1 MAIEAYCS
9 KRECDVFVSG
19 ASDDAAKAG
28 EIAEML
34 KRKGYNVYFA
44 AGGPQRAR
52 LAAISRCKDFVAV
65 LGKAGM
71 RALADGASPLAQ
83 EVRRAIERERNVIP
97 VSLDGAGAAL
107 AALCKTPGLADE
119 ICDFAALP
127 VVDAAALT
135 SRLASRPRWSR
146 MSTMLA
152 ALVAALA
159 IALGAAM
166 LCRTFSEF
174 PRTGA
179 EREAASRLLAAIE
192 SSAATYA
199 GVPGGQVRTL
209 GKTEAAELVRSLDG
223 AGVDQVAL
231 AAVLAVPEARRSG
244 LPLWSKDAFE
254 RDISKVLSAI
264 HCKEAGECRRRVSKL
279 LEGLK

>member
-19 ASDDAAKAG
+19 ASDDAARAG

-52 LAAISRCKDFVAV
+52 LAAISRCKDFVSV

-71 RALADGASPLAQ
+71 RALADGASPFAH

-97 VSLDGAGAAL
+97 VSVDGAAL

-166 LCRTFSEF
+166 LCRAFS
-174 PRTGA
+174 R
-179 EREAASRLLAAIE
+179 SRMLYGNTAPFNFLL
-192 SSAATYA
+192 
-199 GVPGGQVRTL
+199 L
-209 GKTEAAELVRSLDG
+209 
-223 AGVDQVAL
+223 
-231 AAVLAVPEARRSG
+231 
-244 LPLWSKDAFE
+244 
-254 RDISKVLSAI
+254 
-264 HCKEAGECRRRVSKL
+264 
-279 LEGLK
+279 